1 MFAKLFKKKHA
12 QEQAKATF
20 VAADTNKDGTLSVG
34 ELQALLQKAG
44 VQWNTKRVQGLPAAL
59 DENGD
64 GVVQRDEY
72 VRALEDLRK
81 VLDAAAA
88 AAEGG
93 DKAKMVS
100 DITGIPSMGQYTA
113 DMAQQVPTGR
123 VICVYSID
131 MANLKVLN
139 ESTSHDAADAVLTW
153 YAEELTRVVKPA
165 EESILVDKVFAYHMH
180 GDEFCAVIVAAEG
193 AAVGEFT
200 AYARDTLL
208 PLVAAIR
215 YDYEAEKY
223 PESYMRVGALS
234 SVDATYKTADDL
246 QELVGKNLK
255 LTYPDR
261 SKVCPL
267 NGRVNYSFA
276 STDEEGRRRAK
287 EQLEKAAAE
296 AGSKTQV
303 ELELVQLEAELAG
316 VEAGQLQ
323 VLKPVLAKGEDMEK
337 KAMPALLQKV
347 GATQQEAHALV
358 EVDWSGKHLTADDAS
373 VIVWMLRNG
382 KLATATSLNVDGH
395 ALQIEELKGTKPTEK
410 IDLSHKRLGVASAII
425 IASCIKENGMLKE
438 LNVGSN
444 GITGDAAEN
453 LATVVLEQASMTDF
467 CGIPLVSLRENT
479 ITELDL
485 KGKGVDVPGAIVL
498 SKLLP
503 SAAALTSLNLG
514 GNQLCGL
521 DFRGR
526 GTYTAEGITKL
537 CEGLKGSAVT
547 SLRFADDPS
556 VRFYVN
562 AR

>member
-20 VAADTNKDGTLSVG
+20 VAADTNKDGMLSVG

-44 VQWNTKRVQGLPAAL
+44 VQWNTKRVQGLLAAL

-72 VRALEDLRK
+72 VRALEDLGK
-81 VLDAAAA
+81 FLDAAVAA

-93 DKAKMVS
+93 DEAKMVS

-165 EESILVDKVFAYHMH
+165 EESILVDKASAYHMH

-215 YDYEAEKY
+215 YDYEAENY
-223 PESYMRVGALS
+223 PESYMRVGALCS
-234 SVDATYKTADDL
+234 DGATYKKADDL

-261 SKVCPL
+261 SKVRSPAGYRGDGWGCVPDSVPPPQVCPL

-323 VLKPVLAKGEDMEK
+323 VPSAEAMGVLCLWPRAPRPSLPPRQPP
-337 KAMPALLQKV
+337 PAP
-347 GATQQEAHALV
+347 HARSSAPDLPA
-358 EVDWSGKHLTADDAS
+358 SGGHLTCS
-373 VIVWMLRNG
+373 
-382 KLATATSLNVDGH
+382 
-395 ALQIEELKGTKPTEK
+395 
-410 IDLSHKRLGVASAII
+410 
-425 IASCIKENGMLKE
+425 
-438 LNVGSN
+438 
-444 GITGDAAEN
+444 
-453 LATVVLEQASMTDF
+453 
-467 CGIPLVSLRENT
+467 
-479 ITELDL
+479 
-485 KGKGVDVPGAIVL
+485 
-498 SKLLP
+498 
-503 SAAALTSLNLG
+503 
-514 GNQLCGL
+514 
-521 DFRGR
+521 R
-526 GTYTAEGITKL
+526 GTD
-537 CEGLKGSAVT
+537 
-547 SLRFADDPS
+547 LR
-556 VRFYVN
+556 VY
-562 AR
+562 